1 MKTNRTPRLGQQR
14 GPAKPG
20 APVRRLRAA
29 EIGALAQ
36 RMIDSG
42 DKHTQDA
49 LMEKSFA
56 VSRPKPGHDP
66 LPIFIDD
73 RCGLGNRTGSRHGH
87 WRSPAGQKDAGHDA
101 LQCPKALPR

>member
-14 GPAKPG
+14 GPAKPKPG

-49 LMEKSFA
+49 LMEKIVRGFA
-56 VSRPKPGHDP
+56 PKTRP
-66 LPIFIDD
+66 
-73 RCGLGNRTGSRHGH
+73 
-87 WRSPAGQKDAGHDA
+87 RSPTTFH
-101 LQCPKALPR
+101 R